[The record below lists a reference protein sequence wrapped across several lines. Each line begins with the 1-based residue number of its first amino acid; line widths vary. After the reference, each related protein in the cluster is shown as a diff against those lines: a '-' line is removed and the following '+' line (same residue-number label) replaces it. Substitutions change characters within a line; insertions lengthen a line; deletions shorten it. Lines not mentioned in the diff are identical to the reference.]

1 MDIPNQAPLVTA
13 SSGGERG
20 NLGSRSKGGFF
31 SLFGEFFTVGMY
43 VFFSYN
49 VIIKYFLISTCI
61 KNRRP

>member
-1 MDIPNQAPLVTA
+1 M
-13 SSGGERG
+13 
-20 NLGSRSKGGFF
+20 
-31 SLFGEFFTVGMY
+31 LFGEFFTVGMY